1 MKSNETI
8 NRFNSLNKYFH
19 PFNLVR
25 SLTFTDE
32 PKLFHYSCLD
42 GNIEGSAGCDLNE
55 NIAKI
60 KAMGEF
66 YERFCLDNPYQK
78 YNFNPKNKL
87 DIEYF
92 VNFRDEDLDYQKKS
106 YIEKIKSF
114 NFAYITG
121 LDMNNGYE
129 IDIPA
134 QLVYVNPNFKKPII
148 KPRISTGAALH
159 SDLEIAIKNGIMENI
174 ERDSYMISYL
184 SKRQL
189 PRVIL
194 KDELKEIEKYF
205 GRYNLELIIL
215 DSSTNLEIPSF
226 ICLNIDKTGI
236 GPAVSVGLNADL
248 DPKKG
253 IYGAIMESQQVR
265 QWIRYKYL
273 LDNRPNIDSSSKIKE
288 VHHRGYYWYPKSSI
302 DKLDFW
308 LSDNNLTIS
317 QGDIPKK
324 IETSNKLVSNLLKN
338 GIHSYMID
346 IGHEQIKDTGFDVV
360 KILQPEL
367 HPLFLDQSIPCLTS
381 NRLKLYMKDSNKL
394 NKIPHPF
401 M

>member
-1 MKSNETI
+1 MDPNETI
-8 NRFNSLNKYFH
+8 NRFNSLSKSFY

-25 SLTFTDE
+25 SLSFTDE

-42 GNIEGSAGCDLNE
+42 KQIDGSAGCDLDE
-55 NIAKI
+55 SIAKI
-60 KAMGEF
+60 KAIGEF
-66 YERFCLDNPYQK
+66 YERFCLDNPSRNYHHIPNNRLNIE
-78 YNFNPKNKL
+78 NF
-87 DIEYF
+87 I
-92 VNFRDEDLDYQKKS
+92 NFRNKDLNYQKKS

-114 NFAYITG
+114 EFSYITG
-121 LDMNNGYE
+121 INIMDGTKV
-129 IDIPA
+129 DIPA
-134 QLVYVNPNFKKPII
+134 QLIYVNPDFNEPII
-148 KPRISTGAALH
+148 RPRISTGAALH
-159 SDLEIAIKNGIMENI
+159 SDLEIATKNGIMENI

-194 KDELKEIEKYF
+194 KDELKDIENYF
-205 GRYNLELIIL
+205 KRYSLELIVL

-226 ICLNIDKTGI
+226 ICLNLDKTGI

-273 LDNRPNIDSSSKIKE
+273 LDNRPNIDSTSKIKE
-288 VHHRGYYWYPKSSI
+288 VHHRGYYWHPKSSI
-302 DKLDFW
+302 NKLDFW
-308 LSDNNLTIS
+308 INKNNLWIS
-317 QGDIPKK
+317 QRDIPK
-324 IETSNKLVSNLLKN
+324 ENKSSHELVCDLSKKE
-338 GIHSYMID
+338 IHSYMVD
-346 IGHEQIKDTGFDVV
+346 INHDEIKNAGFSTV

-367 HPLFLDQSIPCLTS
+367 HPLFLDESIPCLMS
-381 NRLKLYMKDSNKL
+381 DRLKLYLKDPNKL
-394 NKIPHPF
+394 NRIPHPF